1 LALDIGVGSGII
13 TKTLCQNFKYV
24 AGTDILIETL
34 KSCKESIA
42 SYRQSNNNEISKRDT
57 GFELIC
63 TDAASPFSSNIFDL
77 IVSNPPYLPD
87 DYDNEGKK
95 IQDRI
100 IYGGRS
106 GIELTLHI
114 IRSSLSALRRD
125 GRLMTIVSSLS
136 DVSRLYQLTHELNL
150 STKKMAH
157 KKIFFETLSVIEIR
171 F

>member
-34 KSCKESIA
+34 KSCKSIA

-63 TDAASPFSSNIFDL
+63 TDAASPFRSNVFDL

-87 DYDNEGKK
+87 DYDSQGKK
-95 IQDRI
+95 IHDRTL
-100 IYGGRS
+100 YGGRS

-125 GRLMTIVSSLS
+125 GRLMTVASSLS
-136 DVSRLYQLTHELNL
+136 DVSSLYQLTHELNL
-150 STKKMAH
+150 SIKKMAY